1 LKILIDL
8 DNKTIEKVE
17 KQAESEQ
24 RSRKQMLELIIERAV
39 SWLVVQTQNV
49 ARCMYETIQD
59 AQIVTKES
67 QRKEWLK
74 FDSSIKKTRVAY
86 CLIPWEYN

>member
-1 LKILIDL
+1 MIFYSKVLKILIDL

-39 SWLVVQTQNV
+39 S
-49 ARCMYETIQD
+49 
-59 AQIVTKES
+59 
-67 QRKEWLK
+67 
-74 FDSSIKKTRVAY
+74 
-86 CLIPWEYN
+86 